1 MTRPVIKR
9 TCRTPIPRN
18 DVRTPAL
25 LAARVVGRST
35 YAGTSAVTMNHR
47 QMAGRLQNASRGTSA
62 DQLAQ
67 SNHSGAQ
74 SLACRNIHCF
84 SDATA
89 AKQCLHATTD
99 GAPGS

>member
-1 MTRPVIKR
+1 
-9 TCRTPIPRN
+9 
-18 DVRTPAL
+18 
-25 LAARVVGRST
+25 
-35 YAGTSAVTMNHR
+35 MNHR
-47 QMAGRLQNASRGTSA
+47 QMAGRLKNASCGDSA

-74 SLACRNIHCF
+74 SPARRNIHCF

-99 GAPGS
+99 GAPASRREDGISIEIIPHTRTKVGAGEIVNVNSIFRISNAAA